1 VRKPV
6 GSTGCLQAPISSPE
20 LGTHS
25 LARLARRLLRLSLDQ
40 RGDGLIE
47 TAVVLPVFLI
57 IFFGI
62 TQYAIVLL
70 TYCNATYACRLASR
84 YASMH
89 SSTSLA
95 PDTVSQIQGL
105 VTSRLFINPGITPTV
120 SVNYYTQA
128 LSPVSYSV
136 GNSPGYVVQVSVT
149 WTQTLKLLP
158 QNISTFSVSTQNDK
172 IITR

>member
-1 VRKPV
+1 MRSSDRYPDLSLSRHHPQRDGVR
-6 GSTGCLQAPISSPE
+6 
-20 LGTHS
+20 S
-25 LARLARRLLRLSLDQ
+25 LARLARRLLRIAPDQ
-40 RGDGLIE
+40 HGDGLVE
-47 TAVVLPVFLI
+47 TAVTLPCFLI

-70 TYCNATYACRLASR
+70 TYCNATYACRLAAR
-84 YASMH
+84 YASIH
-89 SSTSLA
+89 STTSLA

-105 VTSRLFINPGITPTV
+105 VTSRLFLNPGITPTV

-128 LSPVSYSV
+128 LSPVSSTV
-136 GNSPGYVVQVSVT
+136 GNNPGYVVQVSVT

-158 QNISTFSVSTQNDK
+158 HNISTFSVSTQNDK